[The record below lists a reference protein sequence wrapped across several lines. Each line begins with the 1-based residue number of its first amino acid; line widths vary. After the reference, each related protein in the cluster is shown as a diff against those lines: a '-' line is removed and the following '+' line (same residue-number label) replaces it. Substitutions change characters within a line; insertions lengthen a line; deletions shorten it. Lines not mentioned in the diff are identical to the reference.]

1 MIPILMYHQIG
12 EPSPRGTPYRG
23 LTVHPR
29 DFRRQM
35 LWLRRLGYRGLS
47 MARLIPYLRGEKHGK
62 VVGITFDDGYAN
74 VLENAVPVLEECGFL
89 ATNYFVVRLLGGS
102 NVWDADE
109 GVPPS
114 PLMDAAGLRAWAA
127 AGHEVGSHTLNHPD
141 LSRISPELAVNE
153 IRDSREALEQIAGA
167 PVRAFCYPYGH
178 FTAALAA
185 VTREAGYDSAT
196 TTARGLAR
204 LDDDP
209 YALPR
214 VAVMRSTHL
223 LRFLQKCLTRLEDNK
238 RTRNEQA
245 SRPLVPDAAPPP
257 GDLH

>member
-89 ATNYFVVRLLGGS
+89 ATNYFVVRQLGGS

-153 IRDSREALEQIAGA
+153 IRDSRDALEQIAGA

-238 RTRNEQA
+238 RRRDEFRLA
-245 SRPLVPDAAPPP
+245 DEPPEVA
-257 GDLH
+257 

>member
-89 ATNYFVVRLLGGS
+89 ATNYFVVRQLGGS

-153 IRDSREALEQIAGA
+153 IRDSRDALEQIAGA

-204 LDDDP
+204 LGDDP

-223 LRFLQKCLTRLEDNK
+223 LRFLQKCLTQLEDNK
-238 RTRNEQA
+238 RRRDEFRLA
-245 SRPLVPDAAPPP
+245 DEPPEVA
-257 GDLH
+257 

>member
-89 ATNYFVVRLLGGS
+89 ATNYFVVRQLGGS

-153 IRDSREALEQIAGA
+153 IRDSRDALEQIAGA

-223 LRFLQKCLTRLEDNK
+223 LRFLQKCLTQLEDNK
-238 RTRNEQA
+238 RRRDEFRLA
-245 SRPLVPDAAPPP
+245 DEPPEVA
-257 GDLH
+257 

>member
-12 EPSPRGTPYRG
+12 EPGPRGTPYRG

-35 LWLRRLGYRGLS
+35 LWLRRLGYRGLP
-47 MARLIPYLRGEKHGK
+47 MARLGPYLRGEKQGK

-74 VLENAVPVLEECGFL
+74 VLEHAVPVLEECGFQ
-89 ATNYFVVRLLGGS
+89 ATNYFVVRQLGGS

-114 PLMDAAGLRAWAA
+114 PLMDADGVRAWAA
-127 AGHEVGSHTLNHPD
+127 AGHEVGSHTLNHPV
-141 LSRISPELAVNE
+141 LPRISPELAVNE
-153 IRDSREALEQIAGA
+153 IRDSRDALEQIAGV
-167 PVRAFCYPYGH
+167 PVRAFCYPYGK
-178 FTAALAA
+178 FTPALADI
-185 VTREAGYDSAT
+185 VREAGYDSAT

-204 LDDDP
+204 LGDDS

-223 LRFLQKCLTRLEDNK
+223 LRFLQKCLTRLEDGK
-238 RTRNEQA
+238 RRRDERRQA
-245 SRPLVPDAAPPP
+245 GESPEAA
-257 GDLH
+257 